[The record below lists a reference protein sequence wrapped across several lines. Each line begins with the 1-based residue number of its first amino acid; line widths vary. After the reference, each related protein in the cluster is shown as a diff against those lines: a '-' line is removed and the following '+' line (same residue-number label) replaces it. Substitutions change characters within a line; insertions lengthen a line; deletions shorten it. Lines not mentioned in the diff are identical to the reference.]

1 MVDNDKREWQK
12 KIPEFTTKFVHDDD
26 LEAGIEIYG
35 PKEFV
40 EVYESY
46 FHTLSAALL
55 AIKAFPEL
63 TEVIS
68 LELRKKQT
76 DIQETIENIL
86 KEKEKH
92 I

>member
-1 MVDNDKREWQK
+1 MVDNDKKEWQK
-12 KIPEFTTKFVHDDD
+12 KIPEFTTEFVYDEA
-26 LEAGIEIYG
+26 LEIGADIYG
-35 PKEFV
+35 PKKFV
-40 EVYESY
+40 DVYESY

-55 AIKAFPEL
+55 IIKAFPEL